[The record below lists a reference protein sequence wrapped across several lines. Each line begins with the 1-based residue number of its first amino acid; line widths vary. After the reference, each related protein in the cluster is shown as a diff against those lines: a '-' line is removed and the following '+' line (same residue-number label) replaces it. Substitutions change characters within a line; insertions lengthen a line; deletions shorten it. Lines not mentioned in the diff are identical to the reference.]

1 VPQVLCGQVGLL
13 VLLVIDKNSC
23 FFSQA
28 TSPFALTHFHVS
40 VGRHH
45 ALHAAPQLVL

>member
-1 VPQVLCGQVGLL
+1 VLCGQVGLL
-13 VLLVIDKNSC
+13 VLLVIDNKLVFLQPC
-23 FFSQA
+23 H
-28 TSPFALTHFHVS
+28 FAFRAHPHHVS